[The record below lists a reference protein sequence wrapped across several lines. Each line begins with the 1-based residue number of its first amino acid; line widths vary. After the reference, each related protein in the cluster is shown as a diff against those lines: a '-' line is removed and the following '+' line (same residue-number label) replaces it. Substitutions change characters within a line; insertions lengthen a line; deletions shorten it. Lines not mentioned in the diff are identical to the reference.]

1 LSFVAF
7 GFGGTSLVA
16 LAVGLIVFDLGV
28 QGTHISNQTIVYAL
42 RPEAR
47 SRLNSAYMT
56 VYFLGGATGSGL
68 SALLYASHG
77 WAGVCVVG
85 AAFPTV
91 GLALWLV
98 DTARRRSRAQPVETA
113 G

>member
-1 LSFVAF
+1 V
-7 GFGGTSLVA
+7 
-16 LAVGLIVFDLGV
+16 IFDAGV

-56 VYFLGGATGSGL
+56 AYFLGGAVGSGL
-68 SALLYASHG
+68 SAFVYASHG
-77 WAGVCVVG
+77 WTGVSLLA

-91 GLALWLV
+91 GWCVWCV
-98 DTARRRSRAQPVETA
+98 DSVRRRLSRSGSSSPA
-113 G
+113 

>member
-1 LSFVAF
+1 M
-7 GFGGTSLVA
+7 
-16 LAVGLIVFDLGV
+16 FDLGV

-91 GLALWLV
+91 GLAVVAGGHRAPAVPGAAGRDRGLSAALS
-98 DTARRRSRAQPVETA
+98 RSWCAATP